1 VFRTKLAYNLTD
13 PVEVLPTELS
23 SLILSYLEPK
33 TLVRVIGVSRR
44 WKELATSNPVWRSAF
59 LNHYSASLN
68 KSTGPYIQMGGQ
80 GLGQDSY
87 GPQQWQKMAEARS
100 RIEDNWK
107 QQSPKAIYFSG
118 HTDSVY
124 CCQFDEDKIITGS
137 RDRTVRVWEI
147 NPPYRCLKVL
157 GGPAAKPQLSSQDDL
172 YVHENT
178 VSNLPTINGTLE
190 GDSVFHVPQD
200 YHSAS
205 ILCLQYDD
213 EIMVT
218 GSSDFTCIV
227 WDMKTYEPIKRLRH
241 HSNGVLD
248 VCFDDTYIIS
258 CSKDFSICVWL
269 RSTMELVKQLKGHTG
284 PVNAVQLRKVG
295 GKRLLVSV
303 SVSSARMLSYVVLPH
318 TTLPFLYNRDTM

>member
-1 VFRTKLAYNLTD
+1 M
-13 PVEVLPTELS
+13 
-23 SLILSYLEPK
+23 
-33 TLVRVIGVSRR
+33 LVRVMKVSRR
-44 WKELATSNPVWRSAF
+44 WRELAKSTAVWRAAF
-59 LNHYSASLN
+59 LNHYARSHN
-68 KSTGPYIQMGGQ
+68 KSNGPYIQMGGK
-80 GLGQDSY
+80 GLGDESNRPQD
-87 GPQQWQKMAEARS
+87 WTAMAKARS
-100 RIEDNWK
+100 DIAKNWK
-107 QQSPKAIYFSG
+107 LQSPKAIYFSG

-157 GGPAAKPQLSSQDDL
+157 GGPAAKPQPATGDDL

-178 VSNLPTINGTLE
+178 VSNVPSINGTPQ
-190 GDSVFHVPQD
+190 GDAVFHVPSD

-227 WDMKTYEPIKRLRH
+227 WDMKTYEPVGRLRH
-241 HSNGVLD
+241 HTNGVLD

-258 CSKDFSICVWL
+258 CSKDFSICVWT
-269 RSTMELVKQLKGHTG
+269 RDTFELVKQLKGHTG

-303 SVSSARMLSYVVLPH
+303 GTTKTREKPVSYLILDIPLCFYHILSKH
-318 TTLPFLYNRDTM
+318 TVPCRSG

>member
-1 VFRTKLAYNLTD
+1 
-13 PVEVLPTELS
+13 
-23 SLILSYLEPK
+23 
-33 TLVRVIGVSRR
+33 
-44 WKELATSNPVWRSAF
+44 
-59 LNHYSASLN
+59 
-68 KSTGPYIQMGGQ
+68 MGGR
-80 GLGQDSY
+80 GVGQDSY
-87 GPQQWQKMAEARS
+87 QPQQWRAMAEARS
-100 RIEDNWK
+100 RIEKNWR

-124 CCQFDEDKIITGS
+124 CCQFDEDKIVTGS

-147 NPPYRCLKVL
+147 NPPYRCLKVI
-157 GGPAAKPQLSSQDDL
+157 GGPAAKPQPTSSDDL

-178 VSNLPTINGTLE
+178 VSNIPTINGTVA
-190 GDSVFHVPQD
+190 GDLVFHTPSD

-241 HSNGVLD
+241 HTNGVLD

-258 CSKDFSICVWL
+258 CSKDFSICVWTRNTL
-269 RSTMELVKQLKGHTG
+269 ELVKQLKGHTG

-303 SVSSARMLSYVVLPH
+303 STIVRQTVGFLITPLPLRKFFLSFGTSFCGVFSMV
-318 TTLPFLYNRDTM
+318 